1 MVKHDLRVGTTIEIG
16 GAKIRLDHKSGQ
28 RVSLVIDAPSDVE
41 IKLPVKAEEQYR
53 AKAESAL
60 TLT

>member
-16 GAKIRLDHKSGQ
+16 GTKIRLDHKSGQ

-41 IKLPVKAEEQYR
+41 IKLPVKDDDR
-53 AKAESAL
+53 NHKTKSAL
-60 TLT
+60 TLA

>member
-16 GAKIRLDHKSGQ
+16 GTKIRLEHKSGQ
-28 RVSLVIDAPSDVE
+28 RVSLVIDAPSNVE
-41 IKLPVKAEEQYR
+41 IKLPSKGDDR
-53 AKAESAL
+53 NHKTKSAL